1 MDLRQLTYF
10 IEVAKHKSF
19 TKASNVMHLTQPTLS
34 KMVKSLEDELE
45 IELIDRSARQIELT
59 EAGNIVYEEGQIVI
73 ESLNNLSTHLF
84 DLMNLKKGTIK
95 IGIPPLIGSLF
106 FPKII
111 KSFKDAYP
119 NVEIK
124 LTEHGANKIK
134 QDVRDGLL
142 DFGVVVLPVG
152 EDEFD
157 ILPFIHEEM
166 MLYVHSTSPY
176 AKKKRVKMEDL
187 HKESFILFSE
197 DFALHDR
204 IIQECVMA
212 GFQPKIAYESSQWDF
227 ITGMIEE
234 NLGIAILPASIAK
247 KVNFDLIQAIPIV
260 APPIPWSLGII
271 LKKGRYVSHATSEFI
286 RNINSMYS
294 NDTEE

>member
-19 TKASNVMHLTQPTLS
+19 TKASNIMHLTQPTLS

-187 HKESFILFSE
+187 HEESFILFSE

-204 IIQECVMA
+204 IIQECVRA

-247 KVNFDLIQAIPIV
+247 KVNPDLIQAIPIV
-260 APPIPWSLGII
+260 APPIPWRLGII

-294 NDTEE
+294 NETGE